1 MNKIGWFSR
10 LVVRQS
16 KALVTEFPNSPG
28 GTSKQLHRTRT
39 FHQNAVMQV
48 KKSFS
53 TISVRE
59 KTRQAPRMSCS
70 SSNPCPVAKTLVMI
84 LDQRV
89 QPLTDHI
96 PSMADAPAISSLG
109 NSSIFYFYFSLF
121 IILRIFLSNKYI
133 RLICQIQWFQDYV
146 EDYDKIHKVS

>member
-1 MNKIGWFSR
+1 MSSG
-10 LVVRQS
+10 Q
-16 KALVTEFPNSPG
+16 AG
-28 GTSKQLHRTRT
+28 GTSKQLHRTCT
-39 FHQNAVMQV
+39 FHQNTVMQV

-59 KTRQAPRMSCS
+59 KTRQAPRTSCS

-96 PSMADAPAISSLG
+96 PSMADAPAISSLS

-133 RLICQIQWFQDYV
+133 RLICQIQ
-146 EDYDKIHKVS
+146 